1 MVRYKLHLK
10 SLFCEST
17 EDSTGADEPYIL
29 VNGSRVWGNASMN
42 DNESEDIDVTV
53 KASGNST
60 ITLFDEDTGVFDDDD
75 KLGVVT
81 VTESQIGQGQQT
93 GKFTGDGANYTLYYT
108 VKPA

>member
-1 MVRYKLHLK
+1 VSCSR
-10 SLFCEST
+10 
-17 EDSTGADEPYIL
+17 GA
-29 VNGSRVWGNASMN
+29 GSRPRRPSRC
-42 DNESEDIDVTV
+42 
-53 KASGNST
+53 ASGAST